1 MAGGIKRWRDLG
13 YPTVSE
19 GSLTEEQWERY
30 SRHIILPQVGEKG
43 QQKLLEAKVLVV
55 GAGGLGSPASIY
67 LAAAG
72 VGRLG
77 ILDSDRVDLSN
88 LQRQILHFQQ
98 DIGALKAESARETV
112 QALNPNISVVPYARR
127 LDPSNVLKTLEDWD
141 LVLDCADN
149 FPTKYLLND
158 ACYFAGKPLIYGSI
172 FQFEGQA
179 TVFAQGKGPCYR
191 CLFPVPPPPGLVP
204 T

>member
-1 MAGGIKRWRDLG
+1 M
-13 YPTVSE
+13 
-19 GSLTEEQWERY
+19 
-30 SRHIILPQVGEKG
+30 
-43 QQKLLEAKVLVV
+43 LVV
-55 GAGGLGSPASIY
+55 GAVGLGSPASIY

-98 DIGALKAESARETV
+98 DIGALKTESARETL
-112 QALNPNISVVPYARR
+112 QALNPNISVVSYSQR
-127 LDPSNVLKTLEDWD
+127 LDPSNVNHIIADYD
-141 LVLDCADN
+141 LVLDGADN

-158 ACYFAGKPLIYGSI
+158 ACHFAGKPLVYGSI

-179 TVFAQGKGPCYR
+179 TVLHRGQGPCYR
-191 CLFPVPPPPGLVP
+191 CLFPVSPPAGLVP